1 MDLVDLQGLARNI
14 SYTTHVRTR
23 DMKRFNINAFN
34 INEARSFGILVYDE
48 RGDEIVGFSK
58 WVSPKRTRSYPFA
71 RIYNTYHLPKKVTI
85 IPVIKD
91 EGIAGDLDRINFITF
106 SWMNLMNVY
115 IVLAWYDEAEINR
128 RRPDKTKI
136 TKQRFDADYVQE
148 RLSELRH
155 YHQTALHWNTMHFKR
170 DFVRVYSNA
179 VQAYQRISQQLGVP
193 MHSADSHLK
202 ELEAFLRG
210 NEFDLARFKAV
221 TLHGSRNA
229 AAREVV
235 TRHALEHTP
244 IGEKT
249 PLRIINQLGGEYF
262 LTVDGVYQ
270 ESGQVVFQ
278 EAKHSSKHSLP
289 SLDDIQDG
297 LFKLILLTNLEQLTA
312 NGRVVPFRAEL
323 YLSGAFRGRLTLPST
338 PEQIA
343 AFVSE
348 NDLDKQAHLIN
359 LLNQE
364 AGANRRL
371 NIILAG
377 RE

>member
-14 SYTTHVRTR
+14 SYTAHVRTR

-148 RLSELRH
+148 RLER
-155 YHQTALHWNTMHFKR
+155 TEALSPNSF
-170 DFVRVYSNA
+170 
-179 VQAYQRISQQLGVP
+179 
-193 MHSADSHLK
+193 
-202 ELEAFLRG
+202 
-210 NEFDLARFKAV
+210 
-221 TLHGSRNA
+221 
-229 AAREVV
+229 
-235 TRHALEHTP
+235 ALE
-244 IGEKT
+244 
-249 PLRIINQLGGEYF
+249 Y
-262 LTVDGVYQ
+262 Y
-270 ESGQVVFQ
+270 
-278 EAKHSSKHSLP
+278 
-289 SLDDIQDG
+289 
-297 LFKLILLTNLEQLTA
+297 
-312 NGRVVPFRAEL
+312 
-323 YLSGAFRGRLTLPST
+323 AF
-338 PEQIA
+338 
-343 AFVSE
+343 
-348 NDLDKQAHLIN
+348 
-359 LLNQE
+359 
-364 AGANRRL
+364 
-371 NIILAG
+371 
-377 RE
+377 